1 MPMLSLYAVFRG
13 VATFLKII
21 EWAIII
27 YCVLSWFQPRFKA
40 FFVLRQFIMPFVS
53 PFQKLSMKVTRY
65 FNAPIDFTCLFA
77 IIGFQIIE
85 RLWWRLYML
94 IAHGLH

>member
-1 MPMLSLYAVFRG
+1 MLSLYAVFRAVG
-13 VATFLKII
+13 TFLSII

-40 FFVLRQFIMPFVS
+40 FFMLRQFIMPFVS
-53 PFQKLSMKVTRY
+53 PCQKLSMRVMRY
-65 FNAPIDFTCLFA
+65 FNAPVDFTCLFA
-77 IIGFQIIE
+77 IIAFQIIQ

-94 IAHGLH
+94 IAFGLH